1 MEKISQLVL
10 VVIELRSFDLCDQKT
25 LDIYIFYTCVLSLK
39 GITGLANKIFYL
51 PISKLNHQY
60 DLDYKKK
67 KKIYLIFIHPKR
79 FLNFVT

>member
-1 MEKISQLVL
+1 
-10 VVIELRSFDLCDQKT
+10 